1 MLKAFSLGGWRSTS
15 LGVLVAISLS
25 AVFAS
30 QNGSAA
36 EPLGP
41 DNAPLWLRYPAI
53 SPDGK
58 TIAFSFQ
65 GHLFVVPSNGGFA
78 QPLTAGTAID
88 TSPVWSPDGKSIA
101 FASDRYGNFDVFLIS
116 AEGGPARRLT
126 THSADEIPV
135 CFTPDGQFVVF
146 NSQRMVSAQ
155 SSKFPA
161 PRRFPELYKVSIEGG
176 KEPEMILVTP
186 ALNAKFDKTGQH
198 IIYDD
203 QKGYEDLWRKH
214 QTSSFAHDVWI
225 YDAQT
230 GDHTKLTTYPGE
242 DRNPVW
248 APDEN
253 SIYYLSEQSGSF
265 NVWHLP
271 LNHGQPGTPQQVTK
285 FDKNPVRF
293 LSISNGGDLC
303 FGFDGEIYVLPAGG
317 IQPAKVAV
325 RIAIA
330 DSTAES
336 RTTPMPEGATEM
348 VVSPN
353 GKEIAFVVRGD
364 VYVAGIEH
372 GDTKRVTNKPAQARN
387 LSFSSDGRKLVF
399 AAEYN
404 NVWGLYEAGI
414 AQPKE
419 KEPYF
424 FLSTVIDV
432 HPILENGQEN
442 FRPKYSPDGKE
453 VAYLENRTTLKVL
466 NLESK
471 QTRLILPGKDNY
483 SYEDGDQW
491 FDWSPDGKWFLVTM
505 NQPERWSPE
514 VSLVDAAGQQHI
526 TYVTKSGYASYHPVW
541 STDGKTMTWLNEKFG
556 LHGDGS
562 GGGGQMDVFEMFFT
576 QEAFDRF
583 NLSPAEY
590 DAVKGREEEEKK
602 KKDGEKSKEAKEQ
615 ASPSP
620 QPSSS
625 PQASALAQ
633 ASPSAQ
639 PSPIAEASA
648 SPHSNASPQSKEE
661 AAKVEPVKI
670 DLADIEDRTARLTLA
685 SSRLADFL
693 LTKDGEQLVYMAK
706 ADKGFELWLLKP
718 RTKDLK
724 RLAEFDA
731 PDIESFGPRFPI
743 QLALDKEEKN
753 VFVLANGRLSKVELA
768 SAKMEPL
775 RFTAEKELNR
785 SAERAALFEHMWR
798 LEKEKFYV
806 ADMGG
811 VDWDYYKKVYAK
823 FLPYITNNRDFA
835 EMMSEMLG
843 ELNASHTGCRYFPQG
858 GDQTAAL
865 GAFFD
870 PAYKA
875 AGLKISEIIEKG
887 PLVTAIEVQA
897 GMIIEKIDGTTITPG
912 LDISPLLNLKAG
924 KATLLSIF
932 DPTKN
937 ARFDVT
943 VKPINQPEQINL
955 LYERWVKRRRE
966 LVNRLSDGTVGYVHV
981 RGMTDESYRQT
992 YSDALGKEQTKKG
1005 LVVDTRYNGGG
1016 NLHDQLSTFLSGKPY
1031 LKFLP
1036 RGQFLGWEPQD
1047 KWYRNTAL
1055 IANEGDYSDGM
1066 LFPWTY
1072 KHFGIGKFV
1081 GMPVPGTG
1089 TAVWW
1094 EFQQDPTLLFG
1105 IPEVGILDEQG
1116 HYMERTQVEPDIQV
1130 MNDPKS
1136 VAEGRDLQIERAVG
1150 ELMKENQEK
1159 TPSVGSSSR
1168 SSDPAR

>member
-1 MLKAFSLGGWRSTS
+1 MFLKAKAFLSQHRRSAALGLSA
-15 LGVLVAISLS
+15 AITLS
-25 AVFAS
+25 AVFGS
-30 QNGSAA
+30 PERSAA

-41 DNAPLWLRYPAI
+41 DNAPLWMRYPAI

-58 TIAFSFQ
+58 TIAFSFE
-65 GHLFVVPSNGGFA
+65 GHLFVVPSTGGVA
-78 QPLTAGTAID
+78 QPLTAGTAVD

-116 AEGGPARRLT
+116 AEGGSARRLT

-135 CFTPDGQFVVF
+135 CFTPDGQNVVF
-146 NSQRMVSAQ
+146 NAQRMVSAE

-186 ALNAKFDKTGQH
+186 ALNAQFDKSGQH

-214 QTSSFAHDVWI
+214 QTSAFAHDVWI
-225 YDAQT
+225 YDAKT

-248 APDEN
+248 APDEK

-271 LNHGQPGTPQQVTK
+271 LNNGQPGAPQQVTK

-303 FGFDGEIYVLPAGG
+303 FGFDGEIYLLPAGAN
-317 IQPAKVAV
+317 QPVKVAI

-330 DSTAES
+330 DSVAET
-336 RTTPMPEGATEM
+336 RTVPMAEGATEM

-372 GDTKRVTNKPAQARN
+372 GDTKRITNNPAQARN
-387 LSFSSDGRKLVF
+387 LSFSPDGRKLVF

-404 NVWGLYEAGI
+404 KVWSLYEAAI
-414 AQPKE
+414 VQPKE

-424 FLSTVIDV
+424 SLSTVIDV

-442 FRPKYSPDGKE
+442 FRPRYSPDGKE

-505 NQPERWSPE
+505 NQPERWSSE
-514 VSLVDAAGQQHI
+514 VGLVDAAGQQQI
-526 TYVTKSGYASYHPVW
+526 TYLTKSGYASFQPIW
-541 STDGKTMTWLNEKFG
+541 TMDGKTMIWGNTKYG
-556 LHGDGS
+556 LHGDAGD
-562 GGGGQMDVFEMFFT
+562 GQLDVFEMFFT

-583 NLSPAEY
+583 KLSPAEY
-590 DAVKGREEEEKK
+590 EVLKAQEDEDKK
-602 KKDGEKSKEAKEQ
+602 KKEIEKSKDAKEQ
-615 ASPSP
+615 ASASPQVSGSP
-620 QPSSS
+620 QPS
-625 PQASALAQ
+625 Q
-633 ASPSAQ
+633 SAQ
-639 PSPIAEASA
+639 PSP
-648 SPHSNASPQSKEE
+648 SPKKEE
-661 AAKVEPVKI
+661 TPKVEPIKI
-670 DLADIEDRTARLTLA
+670 DLTDIEDRTARLTLA
-685 SSRLADFL
+685 SAGLADIL

-706 ADKGFELWLLKP
+706 AEKGYDLWLLKP

-724 RLAEFDA
+724 RLAQFEA
-731 PDIESFGPRFPI
+731 PDIEHFGPRFPI

-753 VFVLANGRLSKVELA
+753 VFVLANGHLSKVELA
-768 SAKMEPL
+768 SGKMEPVK
-775 RFTAEKELNR
+775 FVAEKELDR
-785 SAERAALFEHMWR
+785 AAERAALFEHMWR
-798 LEKEKFYV
+798 QEKEKFYV

-843 ELNASHTGCRYFPQG
+843 ELNASHTGCRYFAQG

-870 PAYKA
+870 PTYKG
-875 AGLKISEIIEKG
+875 AGLKIQEIIEKG
-887 PLVTAIEVQA
+887 PLVLPNGQVQA
-897 GMIIEKIDGTTITPG
+897 GMIVEKIDGVTITPG
-912 LDISPLLNLKAG
+912 MDISPLLNLKAG

-932 DPTKN
+932 DPAKN
-937 ARFDVT
+937 SRFDVSM
-943 VKPINQPEQINL
+943 KPISQMEQIGL
-955 LYERWVKRRRE
+955 LYDRWVKRRRE
-966 LVNRLSDGTVGYVHV
+966 LVNRLSNGTIGYVHV
-981 RGMTDESYRQT
+981 REMNDNSYRQT
-992 YSDALGKEQTKKG
+992 YSDALGREQTKKG

-1016 NLHDQLSTFLSGKPY
+1016 NLHDQLTTFLSGKPY

-1036 RGQFLGWEPQD
+1036 RGQYLGWEPVD
-1047 KWYRNTAL
+1047 KWYRKTAL

-1072 KHFGIGKFV
+1072 KHFNVGKFI

-1105 IPEVGILDEQG
+1105 MPEVAFLDEQG
-1116 HYMERTQVEPDIQV
+1116 HYMEKTQVEPDIEV

-1136 VAEGRDLQIERAVG
+1136 VAEGRDLQIERAVA
-1150 ELMKENQEK
+1150 ELMKEN
-1159 TPSVGSSSR
+1159 
-1168 SSDPAR
+1168 

>member
-1 MLKAFSLGGWRSTS
+1 MLLKAFSLGQRGRLAS
-15 LGVLVAISLS
+15 LGCAVAFMLG
-25 AVFAS
+25 AVFAL
-30 QNGSAA
+30 QNTSIAQ
-36 EPLGP
+36 PLGP
-41 DNAPLWLRYPAI
+41 DNSPLWMRYPAI

-58 TIAFSFQ
+58 TIAFSFE
-65 GHLFVVPSNGGFA
+65 GHLFVVPSSGGLA
-78 QPLTAGTAID
+78 QPLTAGTAVD

-101 FASDRYGNFDVFLIS
+101 FASDRYGNFDVFLIG

-126 THSADEIPV
+126 THSADETPV
-135 CFTPDGQFVVF
+135 GFTPDGQFVVF
-146 NSQRMVSAQ
+146 NAQRMVSAQ

-161 PRRFPELYKVSIEGG
+161 PKRFPELYKVSIEGG

-186 ALNAKFDKTGQH
+186 ALNAQFDKSGQH

-214 QTSSFAHDVWI
+214 QTSAFAHDIWI
-225 YDAQT
+225 YDVQT

-253 SIYYLSEQSGSF
+253 SIFYLSEQSGSF

-271 LNHGQPGTPQQVTK
+271 LNRGQAGPPEQVTK

-293 LSISNGGDLC
+293 LTISHAGDLC
-303 FGFDGEIYVLPAGG
+303 FGFDGEIYLLPVGA
-317 IQPAKVAV
+317 PKPVKVPI

-330 DSTAES
+330 DSTAET
-336 RTTPMPEGATEM
+336 RTVPMMEGATEM

-353 GKEIAFVVRGD
+353 GKEIAFVARGD
-364 VYVAGIEH
+364 IYVAGIEH
-372 GDTKRVTNKPAQARN
+372 GDTKRITNNPIEARN
-387 LSFSSDGRKLVF
+387 LSFSPDGRKLVF

-404 NVWGLYEAGI
+404 NIWSLYEASI

-424 FLSTVIDV
+424 SLSTVVDV

-442 FRPKYSPDGKE
+442 FLPKYSPDGKE

-483 SYEDGDQW
+483 SYQDGDQW
-491 FDWSPDGKWFLVTM
+491 FDWSPDGKWFVVTM
-505 NQPERWSPE
+505 NQPERWSNE
-514 VSLVDAAGQQHI
+514 VGLVDAGGQQQI
-526 TYVTKSGYASYHPVW
+526 TYLTKSGYWSDHPIW
-541 STDGKTMTWLNEKFG
+541 STQGKSMIWANDKFG
-556 LHGDGS
+556 LHGTGS
-562 GGGGQMDVFEMFFT
+562 GGGSQVDVFEMFFT

-590 DAVKGREEEEKK
+590 EVVKAQEEEEKK
-602 KKDGEKSKEAKEQ
+602 KKEGEKSKEAKEQ
-615 ASPSP
+615 GSPSP
-620 QPSSS
+620 QSSASPQPSGSPQSSAS
-625 PQASALAQ
+625 PQASASAQ

-639 PSPIAEASA
+639 GSA
-648 SPHSNASPQSKEE
+648 SPQKKEE
-661 AAKVEPVKI
+661 APKVEPIKI
-670 DLADIEDRTARLTLA
+670 DLTNIEDRTARLTLA
-685 SSRLADFL
+685 SARLADFV
-693 LTKDGEQLVYMAK
+693 LTKDGEQLAYLAK
-706 ADKGFELWLLKP
+706 ADKGYDLWLLKP

-724 RLAEFDA
+724 RLGQFEA
-731 PDIESFGPRFPI
+731 PEIEHFGLRFPI
-743 QLALDKEEKN
+743 ELALDKEEKN
-753 VFVLANGRLSKVELA
+753 VFVLANGRISKVELA
-768 SAKMEPL
+768 SGKTEPVK
-775 RFTAEKELNR
+775 FTAEKELNR
-785 SAERAALFEHMWR
+785 AAERDALFEHMWR

-806 ADMGG
+806 SDMGG

-843 ELNASHTGCRYFPQG
+843 ELNASHTGCRYYPQG
-858 GDQTAAL
+858 GDQTASL

-870 PAYKA
+870 PAYKG
-875 AGLKISEIIEKG
+875 AGLKILEIIEKG
-887 PLVTAIEVQA
+887 PLVAPSEVQA
-897 GMIIEKIDGTTITPG
+897 GMIIEKIDGVTLTPG
-912 LDISPLLNLKAG
+912 MDISPLLNLKAG

-932 DPTKN
+932 DPAKN

-943 VKPINQPEQINL
+943 IKPVNQMELINL
-955 LYERWVKRRRE
+955 LYDRWVKRRRE
-966 LVNRLSDGTVGYVHV
+966 LVNRLSNGTIGYVHV
-981 RGMTDESYRQT
+981 RGMDDESYRET
-992 YSDALGKEQTKKG
+992 YSDALGREQTKKA

-1016 NLHDQLSTFLSGKPY
+1016 NLHDQLTTFLSGKPY
-1031 LKFLP
+1031 LKLFP
-1036 RGQFLGWEPQD
+1036 RGQFLGWEPRS
-1047 KWYRNTAL
+1047 KWSRKSAI

-1072 KHFGIGKFV
+1072 KHFNIGKFI

-1105 IPEVGILDEQG
+1105 IPEVGIVDEQG
-1116 HYMERTQVEPDIQV
+1116 DYMEKTQVEPDIEV

-1136 VAEGRDLQIERAVG
+1136 VAEGRDSQIERAVT
-1150 ELMKENQEK
+1150 ELMSEK
-1159 TPSVGSSSR
+1159 
-1168 SSDPAR
+1168 

>member
-1 MLKAFSLGGWRSTS
+1 MLLKAFSSGQRGRFASIGFIAAFTLGS
-15 LGVLVAISLS
+15 
-25 AVFAS
+25 VFALQDTS
-30 QNGSAA
+30 TAQ
-36 EPLGP
+36 PLGP
-41 DNAPLWLRYPAI
+41 DNAPLWMRYPAI

-58 TIAFSFQ
+58 TIAFSFE
-65 GHLFVVPSNGGFA
+65 GHLFVVPAAGGLA
-78 QPLTAGTAID
+78 QPLTAGTGVD
-88 TSPVWSPDGKSIA
+88 NFPVWSPDGKSIA

-116 AEGGPARRLT
+116 ADGGPARRLT

-146 NSQRMVSAQ
+146 NAQRMVSAQ

-186 ALNAKFDKTGQH
+186 ALNAQFDKSGQH

-203 QKGYEDLWRKH
+203 QKGLEDLWRKH
-214 QTSSFAHDVWI
+214 QTSAFAHDIWV
-225 YDAQT
+225 YDVQT

-253 SIYYLSEQSGSF
+253 SIFYLSEQSGSF
-265 NVWHLP
+265 NVWNLP
-271 LNHGQPGTPQQVTK
+271 LNHGQAGTPQQVTK

-293 LSISNGGDLC
+293 LTISRAGDLC
-303 FGFDGEIYVLPAGG
+303 FGFDGEIYLLPAGST
-317 IQPAKVAV
+317 QPVKVPI

-330 DSTAES
+330 DSMAET
-336 RTTPMPEGATEM
+336 RTVPMMEGATEM

-364 VYVAGIEH
+364 IYVTGIEH
-372 GDTKRVTNKPAQARN
+372 GDTKRITNNPVQARN
-387 LSFSSDGRKLVF
+387 LSFSTDGRKLAF

-404 NVWGLYEAGI
+404 NVWSLYEASI
-414 AQPKE
+414 LQPKE

-424 FLSTVIDV
+424 SLSTVVDV

-442 FRPKYSPDGKE
+442 FLPKYSPDGKE

-505 NQPERWSPE
+505 NQPERWSSE
-514 VSLVDAAGQQHI
+514 VGLVDAGGQQHI
-526 TYVTKSGYASYHPVW
+526 TYLTKGGFSSDHPIW
-541 STDGKTMTWLNEKFG
+541 STQGKTMIWASDKFG
-556 LHGDGS
+556 LHGVGS
-562 GGGGQMDVFEMFFT
+562 GGGSQVDVFEMFFT
-576 QEAFDRF
+576 QEALDRF

-590 DAVKGREEEEKK
+590 EAVKAQEEEEKK
-602 KKDGEKSKEAKEQ
+602 KKEGEKSKEAKEQ
-615 ASPSP
+615 GSPSPQSSASPQPSASPQGSVSPQSSASPQANPSAQASPSP
-620 QPSSS
+620 QG
-625 PQASALAQ
+625 
-633 ASPSAQ
+633 
-639 PSPIAEASA
+639 SA
-648 SPHSNASPQSKEE
+648 SPQKKEE
-661 AAKVEPVKI
+661 TPKVEPIKI
-670 DLADIEDRTARLTLA
+670 DLTNIEDRTARLTLA
-685 SSRLADFL
+685 SARLADFV
-693 LTKDGEQLVYMAK
+693 LTKDGEQLVYLAK
-706 ADKGFELWLLKP
+706 ADKGYDLWLLKP

-724 RLAEFDA
+724 RLAQFEA
-731 PDIESFGPRFPI
+731 PEIEHFGPRFPVE
-743 QLALDKEEKN
+743 LALDKEEKN

-768 SAKMEPL
+768 SSKMEPVK
-775 RFTAEKELNR
+775 FTAEKELNR
-785 SAERAALFEHMWR
+785 AAERAALFEHMWR

-806 ADMGG
+806 SDMGG

-843 ELNASHTGCRYFPQG
+843 ELNASHTGCRYFAQG
-858 GDQTAAL
+858 GDQTASL

-870 PAYKA
+870 PAYKG
-875 AGLKISEIIEKG
+875 AGLKILEIIEKG
-887 PLVTAIEVQA
+887 PLVAASELQA
-897 GMIIEKIDGTTITPG
+897 GMIIEKIDGVTITPG
-912 LDISPLLNLKAG
+912 MDISPLLNLKAG
-924 KATLLSIF
+924 KPTLLSIF
-932 DPTKN
+932 DPAKN

-943 VKPINQPEQINL
+943 IKPVNQMELIDL
-955 LYERWVKRRRE
+955 LYDRWVKRRRE
-966 LVNRLSDGTVGYVHV
+966 LVNRLSNGTLGYVHV
-981 RGMTDESYRQT
+981 RGMTDESYRET
-992 YSDALGKEQTKKG
+992 YSDALGREETKKA
-1005 LVVDTRYNGGG
+1005 LIVDTRYNGGG

-1031 LKFLP
+1031 LKLFP
-1036 RGQFLGWEPQD
+1036 RGQFLGWEPD
-1047 KWYRNTAL
+1047 SKWYRKSAI

-1072 KHFGIGKFV
+1072 KHFNIGKFI

-1105 IPEVGILDEQG
+1105 MPEVGFVDEQG
-1116 HYMERTQVEPDIQV
+1116 NYMEKTQVEPDIEV

-1136 VAEGRDLQIERAVG
+1136 VAEGRDLQIERSVA
-1150 ELMKENQEK
+1150 ELMKQ
-1159 TPSVGSSSR
+1159 
-1168 SSDPAR
+1168 